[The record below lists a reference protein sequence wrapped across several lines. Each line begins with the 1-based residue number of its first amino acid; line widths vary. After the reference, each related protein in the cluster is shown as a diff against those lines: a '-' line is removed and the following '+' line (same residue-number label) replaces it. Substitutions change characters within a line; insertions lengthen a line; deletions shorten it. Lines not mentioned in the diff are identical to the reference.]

1 VSMGRLIRRINEL
14 RRPLLQVALDFISI
28 NDALKII
35 KKLRGLDVDIYE
47 VGTPLIKSEGVKAV
61 GIVRELVDES
71 VVLADMKTADVGAL
85 EVRLAAENGADA
97 VSVLASADDEV
108 ITSAL
113 NEGRSLDVDVV
124 VDTIGKVD
132 VVKSFNDLVRLGVQV
147 VNIHLAIDVQ
157 LRSGKTVADI
167 LDIIKYLRSM
177 YTDVIISASG
187 GVKPHHVKDLVRSG
201 VNIVVM
207 GSAITKASD
216 PAKIVKDVLK
226 DLSSP

>member
-1 VSMGRLIRRINEL
+1 MGRLIRRVNEL

-28 NDALKII
+28 NDALRII

-47 VGTPLIKSEGVKAV
+47 VGTPLIKSEGVRAV
-61 GIVRELVDES
+61 SIVRELVDEA

-97 VSVLASADDEV
+97 ISVLASADDEV
-108 ITSAL
+108 IISAL
-113 NEGRSLDVDVV
+113 NEGKSLDVDVV

-132 VVKSFNDLVRLGVQV
+132 VVKGVSNLVGLGVQV
-147 VNIHLAIDVQ
+147 VNVHLAIDVQ
-157 LRSGKTVADI
+157 LRSGRTVDDI

-177 YTDVIISASG
+177 YRDIIISASG
-187 GVKPHHVKDLVRSG
+187 GVKPHHVRDLVRGG

-216 PAKIVKDVLK
+216 PAKVVKEVLK
-226 DLSSP
+226 DLSNL

>member
-1 VSMGRLIRRINEL
+1 MGRLIRRVNEL

-28 NDALKII
+28 NDALRII

-47 VGTPLIKSEGVKAV
+47 VGTPLIKSEGVRAV
-61 GIVRELVDES
+61 SIVRELVDEA

-108 ITSAL
+108 IISAL
-113 NEGRSLDVDVV
+113 NEGKSLDVDVV

-132 VVKSFNDLVRLGVQV
+132 VVKGVSNLVGLGVQV
-147 VNIHLAIDVQ
+147 VNVHLAIDVQ
-157 LRSGKTVADI
+157 LRSGRTVNDI
-167 LDIIKYLRSM
+167 LDIIKYLRSL
-177 YTDVIISASG
+177 YRDIIISASG
-187 GVKPHHVKDLVRSG
+187 GVKPHHVRDLVRGG

-216 PAKIVKDVLK
+216 PAKVVKEVLK
-226 DLSSP
+226 DLSNL

>member
-157 LRSGKTVADI
+157 LCSGKTVADI

>member
-1 VSMGRLIRRINEL
+1 MGRLIRRVNEL

-28 NDALKII
+28 NDALRII

-47 VGTPLIKSEGVKAV
+47 VGTPLIKSEGVRAV
-61 GIVRELVDES
+61 SIVRELVDEA

-97 VSVLASADDEV
+97 ISVLASADDEV
-108 ITSAL
+108 IISAL
-113 NEGRSLDVDVV
+113 NEGKSLDVDVV

-132 VVKSFNDLVRLGVQV
+132 VVKGVSNLVGLGVQV

-157 LRSGKTVADI
+157 LRSGRTVDDI

-177 YTDVIISASG
+177 YRDIIISASG
-187 GVKPHHVKDLVRSG
+187 GVKPHHVRDLVRGG

-216 PAKIVKDVLK
+216 PAKVVKEVLK
-226 DLSSP
+226 DLSNL

>member
-1 VSMGRLIRRINEL
+1 MGRLIRRVNEL

-28 NDALKII
+28 NDALRII

-47 VGTPLIKSEGVKAV
+47 VGTPLIKSEGVRAV
-61 GIVRELVDES
+61 SIVRELVDEA

-108 ITSAL
+108 IISAL
-113 NEGRSLDVDVV
+113 NEGKSLDVDVV

-132 VVKSFNDLVRLGVQV
+132 VVKGVSNLVGLGVQV
-147 VNIHLAIDVQ
+147 VNVHLAIDVQ
-157 LRSGKTVADI
+157 LRSGRTVNDI

-177 YTDVIISASG
+177 YRDIIISASG
-187 GVKPHHVKDLVRSG
+187 GVKPHHVRDLVRGG

-216 PAKIVKDVLK
+216 PAKVVKEVLK
-226 DLSSP
+226 DLSNL

>member
-1 VSMGRLIRRINEL
+1 MGRLIRRVNEL

-28 NDALKII
+28 NDALRII

-47 VGTPLIKSEGVKAV
+47 VGTPLIKSEGVRAV
-61 GIVRELVDES
+61 SIVRELVDEA

-108 ITSAL
+108 IISAL
-113 NEGRSLDVDVV
+113 NEGKSLDVDVV

-132 VVKSFNDLVRLGVQV
+132 VVKGVSNLVGLGVQV
-147 VNIHLAIDVQ
+147 VNVHLAIDVQ
-157 LRSGKTVADI
+157 LRSGRTVDDI

-177 YTDVIISASG
+177 YRDIIISASG
-187 GVKPHHVKDLVRSG
+187 GVKPHHVRDLVRGG

-216 PAKIVKDVLK
+216 PAKVVKEVLK
-226 DLSSP
+226 DLSNL